1 VKVYISADIEGVSGI
16 VLGKQTTRQGFD
28 YERARKLMT
37 GEVAAAAK
45 GAIEAGA
52 KEIVV
57 NDAHGGGTN
66 LLHEELPEPVRL
78 IQGALRPLGMMQGLD
93 ESFNAAMF
101 VGYHSMRGTADG
113 VLNHTIS
120 GRSIHGITVNGRPMG
135 ETGLN
140 AALAGSFGVPV
151 VMVAGDEAVC
161 REVKELIP
169 EIVTA
174 QTKRGIGS
182 VAAESLH
189 PAEACR
195 QISEAA
201 KEAVGRRESISPL
214 VIDGQVEVTVDFVRT
229 GMTDCAAMIPGTD
242 RKSATT
248 VSYSAPNYRE
258 AYSVIRAM
266 IMMAGKYP
274 S

>member
-1 VKVYISADIEGVSGI
+1 
-16 VLGKQTTRQGFD
+16 
-28 YERARKLMT
+28 
-37 GEVAAAAK
+37 
-45 GAIEAGA
+45 
-52 KEIVV
+52 
-57 NDAHGGGTN
+57 
-66 LLHEELPEPVRL
+66 
-78 IQGALRPLGMMQGLD
+78 
-93 ESFNAAMF
+93 
-101 VGYHSMRGTADG
+101 MRGTADG

-120 GRSIHGITVNGRPMG
+120 GRSIHGVTVNGKPTG

-161 REVKELIP
+161 REAKELLP
-169 EIVTA
+169 EILTA

-189 PAEACR
+189 PDKACR

-201 KEAVGRRESISPL
+201 KEAVSRRESISPL
-214 VIDGQVEVTVDFVRT
+214 VIDGQVEVAVDFVRT
-229 GMTDCAAMIPGTD
+229 GMADCAVMIPGTE

-248 VSYSAPNYRE
+248 VSYTAPDYRE
-258 AYSVIRAM
+258 AYRVVRAM

>member
-1 VKVYISADIEGVSGI
+1 MKVYISADIEGVSGV
-16 VLGKQTTRQGFD
+16 VLGRQTGQKGHD
-28 YERARKLMT
+28 YERMRKLMT

-52 KEIVV
+52 AEIVV

-66 LLHEELPEPVRL
+66 LLHEDLPEPVHL
-78 IQGALRPLGMMQGLD
+78 IQGDLRPLGMMEGID
-93 ESFNAAMF
+93 DTFNAAMF
-101 VGYHSMRGTADG
+101 IGYHSMRGTAEG

-120 GRSIHGITVNGRPMG
+120 GRHVHGITVNGKPAG
-135 ETGLN
+135 EMDLN
-140 AALAGSFGVPV
+140 AALAGSFGVPLV
-151 VMVAGDEAVC
+151 LVAGDEAVC
-161 REVKELIP
+161 KETVLLYP

-195 QISEAA
+195 RITEAA
-201 KEAVGRRESISPL
+201 KEALGKRKEIAPYVIS
-214 VIDGQVEVTVDFVRT
+214 GKVEVEIDFVRT
-229 GMTDCAAMIPGTD
+229 GMADAAGFMPGTE
-242 RKSATT
+242 RKSATA
-248 VSYSAPNYRE
+248 VAYSADDYM
-258 AYSVIRAM
+258 AAFRAARVM
-266 IMMAGKYP
+266 IMLAGKYP